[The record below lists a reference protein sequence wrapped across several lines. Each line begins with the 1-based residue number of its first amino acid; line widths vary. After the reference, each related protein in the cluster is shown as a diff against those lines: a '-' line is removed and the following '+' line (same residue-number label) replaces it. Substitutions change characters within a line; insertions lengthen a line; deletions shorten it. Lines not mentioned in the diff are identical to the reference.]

1 MFSRSVPKITR
12 YLSIMATV
20 SPIAPILAQRT
31 VPAAPELVERL
42 PDGRL
47 RCYSCGHRCPIPD
60 GRPGVCK
67 VRYNE
72 GGVLR
77 VPWGYIGAIQCDP
90 IEKKPYFHALPGSD
104 ALSFGMLGCDFHC
117 SYCQNWFTSQSIR
130 DPNAVAPP
138 RDVSPEVLVDL
149 AVESGAPTVVS
160 TYNEPLI
167 TSEWA
172 VAVFQEAKERG
183 LHTGYVSNGNGTP
196 QVLDYIRPWIDFYK
210 VDLKSMDDKHY
221 RELGGVLQNVLDS
234 IRGIYERGI
243 WLEVLTLTIPGF
255 NDSEEELRR
264 AAKYVASVSVDIP
277 WHVTAFHPD
286 YKMTDRGGTPA
297 STLIRAAEIGTEE
310 GLRYVYAGN
319 LPGRVGQWENT
330 RCPNC
335 RSTLI
340 ERYGF
345 RVVKNRLVAG
355 ACPDC
360 GTPIPGRW
368 DASLEGTTRTHG
380 IPLPVI

>member
-1 MFSRSVPKITR
+1 MAARLPSPRSPV
-12 YLSIMATV
+12 AEV
-20 SPIAPILAQRT
+20 LARRT
-31 VPAAPELVERL
+31 VAAAEELVETL

-47 RCYSCGHRCPIPD
+47 KCYSCGHRCPIPP
-60 GRPGVCK
+60 GREGVCK

-90 IEKKPYFHALPGSD
+90 VEKKPYFHALPGSD

-138 RDVSPEVLVDL
+138 RDASPESLVDL
-149 AVESGAPTVVS
+149 AEEAGAPTVVS

-172 VAVFQEAKERG
+172 VEVFKEAKRRG
-183 LHTGYVSNGNGTP
+183 FYTGYVSNGNGTP

-221 RELGGVLQNVLDS
+221 RELGGVLQNVLDT
-234 IRGIYERGI
+234 IQGIHERGI

-255 NDSEEELRR
+255 NDSEDELRR
-264 AAKYVASVSVDIP
+264 AAQFVASVSRDIP

-286 YKMTDRGGTPA
+286 YKMTDRGGTPVE
-297 STLIRAAEIGTEE
+297 TLLRAAQIGTEE

-319 LPGRVGQWENT
+319 LPGRVGEWENT
-330 RCPNC
+330 RCPEC
-335 RSTLI
+335 RTTVI
-340 ERYGF
+340 ERFGF
-345 RVVKNRLVAG
+345 RVRKNRLVEG
-355 ACPDC
+355 ACPKC
-360 GTPIPGRW
+360 QTPIPGRW
-368 DASLEGTTRTHG
+368 DPKVEGTTRTNG
-380 IPLPVI
+380 IPLPVF

>member
-1 MFSRSVPKITR
+1 M
-12 YLSIMATV
+12 LLGQAIMATA

-31 VPAAPELVERL
+31 VAAAPELVERL

-47 RCYSCGHRCPIPD
+47 RCYSCGHRCPIPE
-60 GRPGVCK
+60 GREGVCK

-72 GGVLR
+72 GGVLK
-77 VPWGYIGAIQCDP
+77 VPWGYVGAIQCDP

-104 ALSFGMLGCDFHC
+104 ALSFGMLGCDLHC

-130 DPNAVAPP
+130 DPDAVAAP
-138 RDVSPEVLVDL
+138 RDVSPETLVEL
-149 AVESGAPTVVS
+149 AFEAGAPTVVS

-172 VAVFQEAKERG
+172 VAVFREAKRRG
-183 LHTGYVSNGNGTP
+183 LYTGYVSNGNGTP

-221 RELGGVLQNVLDS
+221 RQLGGVLQNILDS
-234 IRGIYERGI
+234 IEMIYERGI

-264 AAKYVASVSVDIP
+264 AARFIASVSRDIP

-297 STLIRAAEIGTEE
+297 ETLIRAAEIGTEE

-319 LPGRVGQWENT
+319 LPGRVGKWEDT

-335 RSTLI
+335 QATVIKRF
-340 ERYGF
+340 GF
-345 RVVKNRLVAG
+345 RVQKNRLLNG
-355 ACPDC
+355 GCPDC
-360 GTPIPGRW
+360 GIPIPGRW
-368 DASLEGTTRTHG
+368 DPKVENTTRTYG
-380 IPLPVI
+380 IPLPVF